1 MTRSAMLA
9 PKPGLP
15 LPCAEPQ
22 SLGLAPDRLPRIAAA
37 LNAEVARDA
46 LPGAV
51 LMIARRGQ
59 LGYCETFGHLDP
71 AAQTPMPVD
80 AMFSIASMTKPLVTV
95 GALMLSEAG
104 RLAVNEPVASYLPQL
119 ARMQV
124 NPPECDGSTGAP
136 TVAPLRAM
144 TIEDLMR
151 HTAGLSYGRGD
162 NALYQRYPV
171 SSDVASSK
179 WTGAEF
185 LDRLAALPLHY
196 QPGSMWEY
204 SLGLDVLG
212 LVIEAVAGM
221 PLARYLEENL
231 FGPLQMRDSAFTV
244 PPAKVGRYAKAL
256 PVDPVTR
263 EPQALRDGTTPHKFD
278 CGGGCAV
285 STAADYLRFAQ
296 MLLNGGALDGV
307 RVLARKTVEYMTTD
321 HLGPEVDL
329 AKLNDYPNIRGYGF
343 GLGVAVRRSAGR
355 GGMPSSAGEFHWAGS
370 TGTYFWVDPAE
381 ELVVVFMAH
390 APGAIRYYHRQLL
403 HALVLQALV

>member
-1 MTRSAMLA
+1 MN
-9 PKPGLP
+9 KPEIPAQPP
-15 LPCAEPQ
+15 LPRVEPQ
-22 SLGLAPDRLPRIAAA
+22 ALGFAPDRLPRIAAA
-37 LNAEVARDA
+37 VQAEIARNA

-51 LMIARRGQ
+51 LMIARRGR

-71 AAQTPMPVD
+71 VARAAMPVD

-95 GALMLSEAG
+95 GALMLCEEG
-104 RLAVNEPVASYLPQL
+104 RMAVNQPVRHYLPQL
-119 ARMQV
+119 AGMRV
-124 NPPECDGSTGAP
+124 NPPQCDGAVGAP
-136 TVAPLRAM
+136 TEAALRDM

-162 NALYQRYPV
+162 KALYARYPF
-171 SSDVASSK
+171 SSDVASTR

-185 LDRLAALPLHY
+185 LDQLAALPLHY
-196 QPGSMWEY
+196 QPGTQWEY

-212 LVIEAVAGM
+212 LAIEAVAGM
-221 PLARYLEENL
+221 PLARYLDERL
-231 FGPLQMRDSAFTV
+231 FRPLGMSDTAFTV
-244 PPAKVGRYAKAL
+244 PAGKVARYAKAL
-256 PVDPVTR
+256 ARDPLTG
-263 EPQALRDGTTPHKFD
+263 ELQTLRDGATPHKFD

-296 MLLNGGALDGV
+296 MLLNRGELDGT
-307 RVLARKTVEYMTTD
+307 RVLSRKTVEFMTSD

-329 AKLNDYPNIRGYGF
+329 ARLNDYPNIRGYGF

-355 GGMPSSAGEFHWAGS
+355 GGMPSTAGEFHWAGS

-403 HALVLQALV
+403 HALVLQALA